1 MKYIVLSFTALASG
15 FAHAATVGALT
26 VPEPEMWAL
35 LGIAGVAAAA
45 VKYFKK

>member
-1 MKYIVLSFTALASG
+1 MLLLVPPD
-15 FAHAATVGALT
+15 ALT